1 MGDFLTGYVDGLS
14 TRYPSQACVYVP
26 ILNSLPTLVCPI
38 CAAPVGFHNSA
49 TALLPSELA
58 WGPSHTGVH
67 TLASAATPSQ
77 EHHSSGQHHIS
88 ACTQNDL
95 PPAAPAPSVTV
106 SSTARTEGLNRGA
119 EEVRTGDLLPAGLE
133 QAESHRLHPRSPL
146 PHQPANQIP
155 SSLRRRGRQPGGET
169 KPQRLEREIQEA
181 VSRAAHLNATG
192 LPDEAHR
199 EELKADQLRREARRA
214 AYKYK
219 WQQSSRQNQAGKA

>member
-1 MGDFLTGYVDGLS
+1 M
-14 TRYPSQACVYVP
+14 P
-26 ILNSLPTLVCPI
+26 ILNSLPTLVCQI

-49 TALLPSELA
+49 TALPPSGTVCA
-58 WGPSHTGVH
+58 PFHTGVH
-67 TLASAATPSQ
+67 TLASAAIPSQ
-77 EHHSSGQHHIS
+77 QHDSSGQLHMS
-88 ACTQNDL
+88 ACTKDDL
-95 PPAAPAPSVTV
+95 PSAAPAPSVTV
-106 SSTARTEGLNRGA
+106 SSTLRTRDPNQGA
-119 EEVRTGDLLPAGLE
+119 EEVRTANLLPASL
-133 QAESHRLHPRSPL
+133 QQTDFHRLHPRSPPL
-146 PHQPANQIP
+146 HHQPANQIP

-219 WQQSSRQNQAGKA
+219 WQQSSRQNQARKA